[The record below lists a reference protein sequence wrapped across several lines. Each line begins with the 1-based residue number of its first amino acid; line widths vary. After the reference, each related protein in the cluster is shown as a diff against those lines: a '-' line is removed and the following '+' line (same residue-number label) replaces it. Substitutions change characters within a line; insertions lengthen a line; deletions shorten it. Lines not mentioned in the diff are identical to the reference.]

1 MNEKYKSFWVRKLQ
15 EGEEPGLQE
24 GEEPGLQ
31 EWEEPGCGCSLAF
44 TESK

>member
-1 MNEKYKSFWVRKLQ
+1 MNEKYKSFWVRK
-15 EGEEPGLQE
+15 LQE